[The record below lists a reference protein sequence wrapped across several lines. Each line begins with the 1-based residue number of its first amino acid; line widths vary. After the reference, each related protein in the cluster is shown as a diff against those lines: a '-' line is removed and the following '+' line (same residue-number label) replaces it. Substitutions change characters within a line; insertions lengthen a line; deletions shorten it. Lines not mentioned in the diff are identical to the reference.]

1 MPRIVT
7 ALFHDQAQAQ
17 QALQALMG
25 TGVAQSHVTAIGFT
39 EGREVS
45 SISGFRTL
53 TARDDSQAALYD
65 LNLPASDLRLFEQGL
80 HRGCSLI
87 AARVD
92 QENFEEAIRV
102 LEMFDPV
109 DLDRDSR
116 EWAQSNGSVQAG
128 GDVGA
133 PLAAGITGG
142 STAGGTNTSALPGM
156 GQMTEAADDL
166 GTADLRTDETA
177 QPGMGAGT
185 TTGTAGRRDDARADR
200 EGVNELALESNPPG
214 AQSGF
219 LQRHMN
225 RGGRVWAY
233 GSD

>member
-7 ALFHDQAQAQ
+7 ALFQDQAKAQ

-53 TARDDSQAALYD
+53 SAQDDSRAGLYD

-92 QENFEEAIRV
+92 QQNFEEAIRV

-116 EWAQSNGSVQAG
+116 EWAQSNGSDQAG